1 MPHRRLNPNELN
13 AIGSGY
19 TQENPYSAPFGGT
32 SQYQGVNERFPVE
45 AIENLTPEELQAFLR
60 AIAPQRPG
68 DSIRD
73 PRFSQQ
79 EMIPH
84 SPNLRDRLEMFATDA
99 FGNDPAGRRR
109 QGTFMDTAEILP
121 GAGEMLMFSDA
132 ERARQQGDLVT
143 TGILAGGG
151 MLSTIPVVGPVIGKA
166 ARRAAQGVGRA
177 RNRVSTT
184 GQYVGAPAGVD
195 TPEKLAANRATYMDL
210 VRQGEAGRNWYDGS
224 SNWIEGVTANQKAAQ
239 EAANV
244 LGVTSQG
251 TGVDANL
258 GFTVKGINQV
268 AAGFPAD
275 TGRFPATAAPLTA
288 KILAGQNPALGPK
301 RDPFAQNL
309 SVAWNPNMA
318 QFPVH
323 DIWDGRAFG
332 YTGKPNAKYPEGRPW
347 DAGFSPQQHAF
358 MDAETDEI
366 IDQFG
371 ALGESYDPLSVQ
383 AAAWTGKK
391 IDAGE
396 LLPQDAA
403 MHYGDYS
410 PKYQASATYEQVP
423 GQGTGHLEGIVNRP
437 FGVRQDYSDLAGWLD
452 PKGRDSLYSSTGM
465 LVEPTRD
472 ALGVF
477 TPQGSQVT
485 EFNPANIA
493 RPLVQTSGNVLPP
506 DKALLSTTEA
516 ARAYVDAQN
525 AGAWN
530 RVIPDGQTS
539 AGERTSLQI
548 NTGRRVTQ
556 EELTQINDVATKAGY
571 FAIDN
576 GDNTIRLINDEFDV
590 LGNGRGS
597 QRALEMSKPRQRFG
611 KDDAERMA
619 ENISAIVGDSNVTRA
634 KIESDFI
641 DFETNLQKSMEG
653 SGAATEQLFEILDN
667 NPTIRDSIEADA
679 MAKAQANLTRDARF
693 GEANKLPV
701 RGDIQNARQ
710 ILAEGGWDALRQA
723 YLRKEFVP
731 AIIGAILAPSF
742 FGMSVML
749 EDQGV

>member
-1 MPHRRLNPNELN
+1 MPNRRLNPNELN

-84 SPNLRDRLEMFATDA
+84 SPSLRDRLEMFATDA

-383 AAAWTGKK
+383 AAAWTGAK
-391 IDAGE
+391 IDAGD

-437 FGVRQDYSDLAGWLD
+437 FGVRQDYNDLAGWLD

-477 TPQGSQVT
+477 TPQGSQVA

-556 EELTQINDVATKAGY
+556 EELTQINEVATRRLQRNQGK
-571 FAIDN
+571 N
-576 GDNTIRLINDEFDV
+576 RIRLY
-590 LGNGRGS
+590 
-597 QRALEMSKPRQRFG
+597 RF
-611 KDDAERMA
+611 
-619 ENISAIVGDSNVTRA
+619 
-634 KIESDFI
+634 
-641 DFETNLQKSMEG
+641 
-653 SGAATEQLFEILDN
+653 
-667 NPTIRDSIEADA
+667 
-679 MAKAQANLTRDARF
+679 
-693 GEANKLPV
+693 
-701 RGDIQNARQ
+701 
-710 ILAEGGWDALRQA
+710 
-723 YLRKEFVP
+723 
-731 AIIGAILAPSF
+731 
-742 FGMSVML
+742 
-749 EDQGV
+749 